1 MTQLSGYFALICSS
15 ILFGAGSIIIKFT
28 YQSGLTPE
36 VVLVTQIGIA
46 VLISWTVVALKNRR
60 KVILP
65 RSLWGAMVLQGAIAG
80 CLASMLFFQALD
92 QLGASLA
99 TLLLFTFPAFVAF
112 YHGLWCKI
120 PIRRFQQVALIL
132 AFVGLLFAV
141 DVFHTQLIDFSGQS
155 ILIGLGA
162 AITNA
167 FGSINGEKLLY
178 KVDIFVVSAWS
189 YTFSFL
195 TLLCLYR
202 PEWLFQTNFSGEQSI
217 LLISGAILNFAPVA
231 CYFFAI
237 TRIGAGIA
245 SIVSTLE
252 IPIALLLAYVFLGET
267 MIGIQ
272 LAGGILITMSVFLLY
287 YGSWKSAK

>member
-1 MTQLSGYFALICSS
+1 MTRLSGYFALICSAL
-15 ILFGAGSIIIKFT
+15 LFGAGSIVIKFT

-46 VLISWTVVALKNRR
+46 VLISWTVVALRDR
-60 KVILP
+60 KKVTMP
-65 RSLWGAMVLQGAIAG
+65 RALWRAMVLQGAIAG
-80 CLASMLFFQALD
+80 GLTSLLFFYALD

-99 TLLLFTFPAFVAF
+99 TLLLFTFPALIAL
-112 YHGLWCKI
+112 YHGIWCKI
-120 PIRRFQQVALIL
+120 PIKKFQRIALIL
-132 AFVGLLFAV
+132 ALLGLLFAV
-141 DVFHTQLIDFSGQS
+141 DVFHTQLINFSGES
-155 ILIGLGA
+155 ILIGIGA

-167 FGSINGEKLLY
+167 FGSINGEKLLN
-178 KVDIFVVSAWS
+178 KVDTFVVTAWS

-202 PEWLFQTNFSGEQSI
+202 PEWLFYTSFSVEQSI
-217 LLISGAILNFAPVA
+217 LLISGAVLNFAPLA

-237 TRIGAGIA
+237 TRIGSGIA

-252 IPIALLLAYVFLGET
+252 IPITLLLAYAFLGET

-272 LAGGILITMSVFLLY
+272 LAGGILITVSVFLLY
-287 YGSWKSAK
+287 YGSWKSTK